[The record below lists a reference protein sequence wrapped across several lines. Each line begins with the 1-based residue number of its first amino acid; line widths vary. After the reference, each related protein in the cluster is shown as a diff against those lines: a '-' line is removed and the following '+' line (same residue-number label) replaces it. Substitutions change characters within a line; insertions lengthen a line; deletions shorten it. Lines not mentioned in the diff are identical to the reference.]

1 MPISR
6 ADYDRG
12 RTEDTDEEKVVQLLQ
27 TNRGQAYNSSEIADA
42 IGHAIE
48 DPIRQQTFMTFL
60 DRLVGRGMIEKR
72 MVEVGSTK
80 DWYYSAKS

>member
-12 RTEDTDEEKVVQLLQ
+12 RTEDSDEEKVVQLLHA
-27 TNRGQAYNSSEIADA
+27 NSGQAYNFSEIAEA
-42 IGHAIE
+42 TGHPTE
-48 DPIRQQTFMTFL
+48 DPIRQQSFQMFL
-60 DRLVGRGMIEKR
+60 DRLVHRGMIEKR

-80 DWYYSAKS
+80 EWYYSAKP